1 LHILI
6 VNSRLHLAAFCNC
19 GFATSKF
26 GNMLSISAI
35 LAEKNFTE
43 C

>member
-1 LHILI
+1 
-6 VNSRLHLAAFCNC
+6 
-19 GFATSKF
+19 
-26 GNMLSISAI
+26 MLSISAI